1 MATELHFRGE
11 GGLYR
16 VVDEADG
23 LPVRLPDDT
32 VKVAP
37 DLITSVVSRAVA
49 AAGNYDAN
57 DVVSN
62 SATEA
67 SATPWIFDGMS
78 PGVGKAGCI
87 FAASIVW
94 ARDDVSGS
102 RFRLFL
108 LNEQP
113 AADTVLADNAALS
126 FGAADLDK
134 VVCYI
139 DFPAMIDIGAFSM
152 AQAVGVNYGYYTTDK
167 LYGVLQILDA
177 ETSETAGMTVTIKLH
192 AFGR

>member
-49 AAGNYDAN
+49 AAANYDAN

-67 SATPWIFDGMS
+67 SATPWVFDGMS

-87 FAASIVW
+87 FAASI
-94 ARDDVSGS
+94 ACSEDDVSGS

-177 ETSETAGMTVTIKLH
+177 ETSETASMTVAIKLH

>member
-1 MATELHFRGE
+1 MATELRFRGE

-67 SATPWIFDGMS
+67 SATPWVFDGMS

>member
-67 SATPWIFDGMS
+67 SATPWVFDGMS

>member
-67 SATPWIFDGMS
+67 SATPWVFDGMS

-87 FAASIVW
+87 FAASIVCSE
-94 ARDDVSGS
+94 DDVSGS

-177 ETSETAGMTVTIKLH
+177 ETSETAGMTVAIKLH

>member
-67 SATPWIFDGMS
+67 SATPWVFDGMS

-87 FAASIVW
+87 FAASIVCSE
-94 ARDDVSGS
+94 DDVSGS

>member
-1 MATELHFRGE
+1 
-11 GGLYR
+11 
-16 VVDEADG
+16 
-23 LPVRLPDDT
+23 
-32 VKVAP
+32 
-37 DLITSVVSRAVA
+37 
-49 AAGNYDAN
+49 
-57 DVVSN
+57 
-62 SATEA
+62 
-67 SATPWIFDGMS
+67 MS